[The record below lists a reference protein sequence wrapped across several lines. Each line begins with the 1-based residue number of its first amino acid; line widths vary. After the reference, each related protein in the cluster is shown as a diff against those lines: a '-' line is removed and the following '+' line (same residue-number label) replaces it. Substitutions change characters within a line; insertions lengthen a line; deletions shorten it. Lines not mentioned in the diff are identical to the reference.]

1 MRRLLTLV
9 LTVGVAALIAV
20 AAVDALRGGDPTAE
34 SGTRTV
40 ETVRKP
46 PAPAWLE
53 GGVAEV
59 QRLAREG
66 VRGTLYLSAD
76 GCLDGNVRRLRALS
90 LPTLEFSEGPRSR
103 TCSFTVSADGDYT
116 AGAEAVWSPQ
126 DPLFAS
132 ATGPGEL
139 TLIDPEQPGDFRLAG
154 SAPAFQPDG
163 TFTHVRAGRVVEWT
177 TDCADASSVVS
188 PAVSPGPDVGPYC
201 WRPVVSAAALR
212 RPLPPDV
219 RLRSVD
225 ALAWLS
231 DFVLVAVLDTRGRT
245 WVAVYENGRPR
256 GPASPYPIGADIV
269 RADPAGGYLGIL
281 AHGFVEVYDRDGRIP
296 WGSSLETRAFDWS
309 PQGSWLAYATSDR
322 VYLVRT
328 SDWTTQFRLPLST
341 ESLAWRQ

>member
-9 LTVGVAALIAV
+9 LAVGLAVLVAV
-20 AAVDALRGGDPTAE
+20 AAVDALRGAE
-34 SGTRTV
+34 SAAETQSRTV

-90 LPTLEFSEGPRSR
+90 LPALEFSEGPRSR
-103 TCSFTVSADGDYT
+103 TCSFTVSADGEYT
-116 AGAEAVWSPQ
+116 AGAEAIWSPQ
-126 DPLFAS
+126 APLFAS
-132 ATGPGEL
+132 TTGPAEL
-139 TLIDPEQPGDFRLAG
+139 TLINPEQPGDLRLAG
-154 SAPAFQPDG
+154 SVPAFRPDG

-177 TDCADASSVVS
+177 TECDEAASVVS
-188 PAVSPGPDVGPYC
+188 PAISPGPDAGPYC
-201 WRPVVSAAALR
+201 VQTVVTADALAR
-212 RPLPPDV
+212 ALPPDV
-219 RLRSVD
+219 RLRSVE
-225 ALAWLS
+225 ALAWMS
-231 DFVLVAVLDTRGRT
+231 DSRLLALLDAGERI
-245 WVAVYENGRPR
+245 WVAAYESGRPL
-256 GPASPYPIGADIV
+256 GASRFAIGADAV
-269 RADPAGGYLGIL
+269 RAAPTGEYIGLLARGIV
-281 AHGFVEVYDRDGRIP
+281 AVYDRDTAIT

-309 PQGSWLAYATSDR
+309 PDGNWLAYATTGN

-341 ESLAWRQ
+341 SGLAWR